1 MSDRPPSEPVRAPA
15 ASNAPALAAEGL
27 CLTIDGRVALE
38 GLDFETRGDRVL
50 LVGDWSPLVAAL
62 GSGEATLKSGS
73 LVVMGR
79 PLGEHRAIC
88 GVAPH
93 ALPLEP
99 RMTLRDYVAWA
110 ARLRGHDRR
119 AARARADAVTTRLGI
134 EALATRRLDGL
145 AWPEQKAAFVAQA
158 LAGDPALLV
167 VETPF
172 VGLDPHAAIAMVALL
187 GRATQ
192 GRSTVITTPALASE
206 GAVHALASAASDL
219 LVLHDGALAL
229 HCAPSDLAEGATI
242 FAVTAIDGGEALQ
255 ALLVERGA
263 EVSGPPGRFTVRFAA
278 PAPATEILAAA
289 RSCDAAVIGCEP
301 LFRR

>member
-1 MSDRPPSEPVRAPA
+1 MSDPPASEPVPAPV
-15 ASNAPALAAEGL
+15 ASNPPALAAAGL
-27 CLTIDGRVALE
+27 CLTVDGRVALE
-38 GLDFETRGDRVL
+38 GLDFQTHGERVL

-62 GSGEATLKSGS
+62 GSGEATLQRGN
-73 LVVMGR
+73 LAVMGR
-79 PLGEHRAIC
+79 ALGEHRAIC

-99 RMTLRDYVAWA
+99 RMTLRKYVGWA
-110 ARLRGHDRR
+110 ARLRGHDRG
-119 AARARADAVTTRLGI
+119 AARARADAVMTGLGI
-134 EALATRRLDGL
+134 EALANRRLDGL

-172 VGLDPHAAIAMVALL
+172 VGLDPSAAAAMVALL

-192 GRSTVITTPALASE
+192 GRSTVVTTPALAIE
-206 GAVHALASAASDL
+206 GALHALASAATDL
-219 LVLHDGALAL
+219 LVLHDGALVL

-242 FAVTAIDGGEALQ
+242 FAITAIEGGDALQ

-263 EVSGPPGRFTVRFAA
+263 EVSGPAGRFTVRFAD
-278 PAPATEILAAA
+278 PAPATVILAAA

-301 LFRR
+301 LHRR